1 LKKELNANGAHH
13 GQQSLPQHLDN
24 YFTEQAQNQG
34 KVPMRVNNTLHQM
47 INGNTSM
54 ASSIAPLSDGQSP
67 GKVELRN
74 NFVSDM
80 QSAFNNL
87 RRFDSDDTNED
98 AYKPEALAFTEGR
111 ISAGGQKLEETIDSR
126 KH

>member
-1 LKKELNANGAHH
+1 
-13 GQQSLPQHLDN
+13 
-24 YFTEQAQNQG
+24 
-34 KVPMRVNNTLHQM
+34 M
-47 INGNTSM
+47 INGNTSLV
-54 ASSIAPLSDGQSP
+54 SSIAPLSDGQSP
-67 GKVELRN
+67 DKMEMRN

-87 RRFDSDDTNED
+87 RRFDSDDTNEE
-98 AYKPEALAFTEGR
+98 AYKAEAQAYTEGR